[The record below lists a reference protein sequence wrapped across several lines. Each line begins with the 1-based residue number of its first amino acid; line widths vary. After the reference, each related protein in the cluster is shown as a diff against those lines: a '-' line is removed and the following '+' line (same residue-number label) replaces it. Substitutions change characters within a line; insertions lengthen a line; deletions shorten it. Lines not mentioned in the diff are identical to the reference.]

1 MDELYHQYKSLS
13 NVYKGYIARTAWD
26 GVNYKEEWLRKSQI
40 IPEKYSEVEV
50 LKVTDYLRHRDFLKR
65 RREREWREN
74 LPIAPAMDTAVEQDV
89 RDEIDSVFIVRQEE
103 YQKLVNDY
111 FFKFSWLIIF

>member
-1 MDELYHQYKSLS
+1 MVFPLKSKGMTSRWPFVVHDSSCNPKYMDELYHQYKSLS

-65 RREREWREN
+65 
-74 LPIAPAMDTAVEQDV
+74 A
-89 RDEIDSVFIVRQEE
+89 
-103 YQKLVNDY
+103 
-111 FFKFSWLIIF
+111 